1 MIKPK
6 DCVSKV
12 AKISRIKKV
21 QKTDYSRCSPK
32 KLKILEQELQQ
43 KAILTNNWYY
53 YAELQEIRKVR
64 MEVGGAME
72 KWVNEN
78 FLKNYVTDNDSK

>member
-6 DCVSKV
+6 DYVSKV

-53 YAELQEIRKVR
+53 YVELQEIRKVR
-64 MEVGGAME
+64 MEVSGAME
-72 KWVNEN
+72 K
-78 FLKNYVTDNDSK
+78 

>member
-6 DCVSKV
+6 DYVSKV

-21 QKTDYSRCSPK
+21 QKTDYSRCSLK
-32 KLKILEQELQQ
+32 KLKILEQDFQQ

-53 YAELQEIRKVR
+53 YAELLEIRNVR
-64 MEVGGAME
+64 MEVSGAME
-72 KWVNEN
+72 K
-78 FLKNYVTDNDSK
+78 

>member
-6 DCVSKV
+6 DYVSKV

-53 YAELQEIRKVR
+53 YVELLEIRKVR
-64 MEVGGAME
+64 MEVSGAME
-72 KWVNEN
+72 K
-78 FLKNYVTDNDSK
+78 

>member
-21 QKTDYSRCSPK
+21 QKTDYSRCPPK
-32 KLKILEQELQQ
+32 KLKILEQDFQQ
-43 KAILTNNWYY
+43 KAILTNDWYY
-53 YAELQEIRKVR
+53 YAGLLGQAVKYNSPKK
-64 MEVGGAME
+64 G
-72 KWVNEN
+72 
-78 FLKNYVTDNDSK
+78 FQHLL

>member
-1 MIKPK
+1 MIKAK

-53 YAELQEIRKVR
+53 YVELLEIRKVR
-64 MEVGGAME
+64 MEVSGAME
-72 KWVNEN
+72 K
-78 FLKNYVTDNDSK
+78 

>member
-1 MIKPK
+1 MIKPT
-6 DCVSKV
+6 DYVSKV
-12 AKISRIKKV
+12 AIISRIKKV

-32 KLKILEQELQQ
+32 KLKNLEQELQQ
-43 KAILTNNWYY
+43 KAILTNDWYY

-72 KWVNEN
+72 K
-78 FLKNYVTDNDSK
+78 

>member
-32 KLKILEQELQQ
+32 KLKNLEQELQQ

-72 KWVNEN
+72 K
-78 FLKNYVTDNDSK
+78 

>member
-21 QKTDYSRCSPK
+21 QKTGYSRCSPK
-32 KLKILEQELQQ
+32 KLKSLEQEVQQ
-43 KAILTNNWYY
+43 KGILTNNWDY
-53 YAELQEIRKVR
+53 YAELLEIRKVR
-64 MEVGGAME
+64 MEVVSECGVSKKM
-72 KWVNEN
+72 
-78 FLKNYVTDNDSK
+78 FL

>member
-6 DCVSKV
+6 DYVSKV

-43 KAILTNNWYY
+43 KAILTNDWYY

-64 MEVGGAME
+64 MEVVSECGVSKKM
-72 KWVNEN
+72 
-78 FLKNYVTDNDSK
+78 FL

>member
-53 YAELQEIRKVR
+53 YVELQEIRKVR

-72 KWVNEN
+72 K
-78 FLKNYVTDNDSK
+78 

>member
-1 MIKPK
+1 MIKAK

-53 YAELQEIRKVR
+53 YVELLEIRKVR
-64 MEVGGAME
+64 REVSGAME
-72 KWVNEN
+72 K
-78 FLKNYVTDNDSK
+78 

>member
-6 DCVSKV
+6 DYVSKV

-64 MEVGGAME
+64 MEVVSECGVSKKM
-72 KWVNEN
+72 
-78 FLKNYVTDNDSK
+78 FL

>member
-1 MIKPK
+1 MIQLT
-6 DCVSKV
+6 DYVSKV

-32 KLKILEQELQQ
+32 KLKNLEQELQQ

-53 YAELQEIRKVR
+53 YAELLEIRKTSGRCVQHDFER
-64 MEVGGAME
+64 
-72 KWVNEN
+72 
-78 FLKNYVTDNDSK
+78 

>member
-1 MIKPK
+1 MIKAK

-72 KWVNEN
+72 K
-78 FLKNYVTDNDSK
+78 

>member
-1 MIKPK
+1 MIKAK

-21 QKTDYSRCSPK
+21 QKTYYSRCSPK

-53 YAELQEIRKVR
+53 YAELLEIRKVR

-72 KWVNEN
+72 K
-78 FLKNYVTDNDSK
+78 

>member
-32 KLKILEQELQQ
+32 KLKILEQDFQQ
-43 KAILTNNWYY
+43 KAILTNDWYY
-53 YAELQEIRKVR
+53 YAELLEIRKVR
-64 MEVGGAME
+64 IEVSGAME

>member
-32 KLKILEQELQQ
+32 KLKILEQDFQQ

-53 YAELQEIRKVR
+53 YAELLEIRNVR
-64 MEVGGAME
+64 MEVVSECGVSKKM
-72 KWVNEN
+72 
-78 FLKNYVTDNDSK
+78 FL

>member
-6 DCVSKV
+6 DYVSKV

-32 KLKILEQELQQ
+32 KLKILEQDFQQ
-43 KAILTNNWYY
+43 KAILTNDWYY
-53 YAELQEIRKVR
+53 YAELLEIRKVR

-72 KWVNEN
+72 K
-78 FLKNYVTDNDSK
+78 

>member
-6 DCVSKV
+6 DYVSKV

-32 KLKILEQELQQ
+32 KLKNLEQELQQ

-53 YAELQEIRKVR
+53 YAELQEIRKER
-64 MEVGGAME
+64 MEVVSECGVSKKM
-72 KWVNEN
+72 
-78 FLKNYVTDNDSK
+78 FL

>member
-6 DCVSKV
+6 DYVSKV

-21 QKTDYSRCSPK
+21 QKTDYSRCSPR

-53 YAELQEIRKVR
+53 YAELLEIRNVR
-64 MEVGGAME
+64 MEVSGAME
-72 KWVNEN
+72 K
-78 FLKNYVTDNDSK
+78 